1 VVGDAMAARLD
12 EGRRRGGRELM
23 QKRYIGK
30 ASGRLVAKR
39 KLFTS
44 PLAET
49 LHWESIGQCG
59 KQKGSSSQ
67 ATPANR
73 L

>member
-1 VVGDAMAARLD
+1 VWVRRQFTAGDDAHKDASGGDGGVVGD
-12 EGRRRGGRELM
+12 E
-23 QKRYIGK
+23 
-30 ASGRLVAKR
+30 S
-39 KLFTS
+39 
-44 PLAET
+44 LAVEWQRWKWAGSEAEA
-49 LHWESIGQCG
+49 LHWESIGQWG